1 MKIFLRAASA
11 ALALITTVTVAGCA
25 SADGADKDEDKDIGV
40 IAPMPDAPLPD
51 LGDPDI
57 PNPDIPDTEIP
68 EAPPADVEPE
78 APEEPEP
85 TVSTVSYILMNSSGV
100 NIRSGAGTGYSVRGT
115 AEKSTMYAMNGSSGN
130 WYQTAYK
137 NGSAYIYSDYCDVVE
152 MEPSED
158 ERVERV
164 IAEGTKLLG
173 VPYVYGAPRYHN
185 GNGVLASDFNINK
198 FDCSSL
204 MQYIFSKGAG
214 INLQLTSR
222 SQALYGKEVAKKD
235 LQRGDLMFFTNST
248 RYNFSGIERIGHVA
262 LYLGGNWILHT
273 ASDYAK
279 IEQISSTRWSYYIT
293 AKRMF

>member
-11 ALALITTVTVAGCA
+11 ALALIATVTVAGCA
-25 SADGADKDEDKDIGV
+25 AADGTDIEEDVGV
-40 IAPMPDAPLPD
+40 VAPLPD
-51 LGDPDI
+51 LGDPDF
-57 PNPDIPDTEIP
+57 PETDIPET
-68 EAPPADVEPE
+68 EAPPAAEPE
-78 APEEPEP
+78 IPEVPEP
-85 TVSTVSYILMNSSGV
+85 TVNTVSYILLNTSGV
-100 NIRSGAGTGYSVRGT
+100 NIRSGAGTGYAVRGA
-115 AEKSTMYAMNGSSGN
+115 AEKSTMYAMNGVSGN

-137 NGSAYIYSDYCDVVE
+137 NSSAYIYSDYCEVVE
-152 MEPSED
+152 MQPSDD
-158 ERVERV
+158 ERIERV

-185 GNGVLASDFNINK
+185 GNGVLASNFDINK

-214 INLQLTSR
+214 INLQMTSR
-222 SQALYGKEVAKKD
+222 SQALYGTEVSKAN

-248 RYNFSGIERIGHVA
+248 RYNYSGIERIGHVA

-279 IEQISSTRWSYYIT
+279 IEQISATRWSYFIT